1 MTSSTLSVSAR
12 SLLRCIKR
20 CPPSSRNVRRVL
32 GVDPGRFYYDRA
44 TAADDR
50 AVSGVSVSAHTV
62 DLRSDTVTK
71 PGTAMRQAMAEAEV
85 ADDVFGE
92 DPTVN
97 ELQTMAADIFG
108 MEAALFIPS
117 GTMSNLIA
125 VMVHCRER
133 GDEMI
138 VGDLSHLHVYEQG
151 GSAQLAGVHSA
162 TATTLADGTFDLDQL
177 DSKIRHGYP
186 DAHYPRSRLV
196 CVENTHNILGGRVLP
211 ISFLRELRSLAD
223 KYGLAVHMD
232 GARLM
237 NAAVALGVHPSVI
250 VQPCHTV
257 SVCLSKGL
265 GAPVGTMLCGSKDF
279 IQKAVRA
286 RKALGGGLRQ
296 SGILAAAGKIA
307 LTDMTSRLEEDH
319 RNART
324 FAKALTQC
332 DPPLYQ
338 VDLAAIET
346 NIVRFRL
353 QDPGLSPTE
362 FCELMGAVSEGEV
375 ETLGQGVRVLMFPHV
390 GDTVRAVWHLDI
402 SEEDTQL
409 AIKKAK
415 FLAQQHSIKKARVK

>member
-1 MTSSTLSVSAR
+1 MISSTLSVSAR

-20 CPPSSRNVRRVL
+20 CPPSSRNVRHML

-85 ADDVFGE
+85 GDDVFDE
-92 DPTVN
+92 DPHVN
-97 ELQTMAADIFG
+97 ELQKMAADIFG

-162 TATTLADGTFDLDQL
+162 TVTTLADGTFDLDQL

-186 DAHYPRSRLV
+186 DAHYPHSRLV

-211 ISFLRELRSLAD
+211 LSFLRELRSLAD

-250 VQPCHTV
+250 LQPCHTV

-265 GAPVGTMLCGSKDF
+265 GAPVGTMLCGPKDF

-353 QDPGLSPTE
+353 RDPGLSPTE
-362 FCELMGAVSEGEV
+362 FCELMGAVCEGEV
-375 ETLGQGVRVLMFPHV
+375 ETLGQGVRVLMFPFV

-415 FLAQQHSIKKARVK
+415 FLAQQYSIKKA